1 MTGTTDLAPRN
12 ASLLLALAA
21 VAILL
26 AVFAFQY
33 LGGAAPC
40 PLCIWQRYPYG
51 VLIALGVVGFFWRPR
66 PMLALAALVLLAG
79 AGLAFYHYGIEQ
91 GWFALPAGCTA
102 TGRADSIEQLR
113 RMLREAPPACD
124 QVRFTVLGLSLAAW
138 NLLASLGLAAVAA
151 YAAARR

>member
-1 MTGTTDLAPRN
+1 MAATSALTPRT
-12 ASLLLALAA
+12 ASLLLAVAA

-51 VLIALGVVGFFWRPR
+51 VLIALGVIGFFWRPP
-66 PMLALAALVLLAG
+66 PMLGLGALVLLIG

-91 GWFALPAGCTA
+91 GWFALPATCAA
-102 TGRADSIEQLR
+102 TGSADSIEQLR
-113 RMLREAPPACD
+113 QMLRAAPPACD

-138 NLLASLGLAAVAA
+138 NLLASLGLAAFAA
-151 YAAARR
+151 FAARR